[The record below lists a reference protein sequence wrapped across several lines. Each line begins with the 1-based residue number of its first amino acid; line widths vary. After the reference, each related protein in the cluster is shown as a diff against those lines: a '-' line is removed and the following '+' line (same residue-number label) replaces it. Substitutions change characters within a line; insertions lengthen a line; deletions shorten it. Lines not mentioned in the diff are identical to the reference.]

1 MLPMNRLI
9 TVQNNLNLA
18 ILGLM
23 LNLSGF
29 IAAGAAI
36 KFAITMPDSMHVAT
50 FVVALAGW
58 LPALVIGITAC
69 IALLLQRRWGIVLAL
84 VALGLQLITLVPY
97 GIVRTVLIPESREI
111 CGVITAVVLGGGTVL
126 IIYWSQALGKWQQCH
141 E

>member
-1 MLPMNRLI
+1 MLPMNKLI

-36 KFAITMPDSMHVAT
+36 KFAITTPDSMHVAT

>member
-1 MLPMNRLI
+1 MNRLI
-9 TVQNNLNLA
+9 TVQNNLKLA
-18 ILGLM
+18 ILGLV
-23 LNLSGF
+23 LNLFGL
-29 IAAGAAI
+29 IAAGVAI
-36 KFAITMPDSMHVAT
+36 RLAVTKPDSMHVAT

-58 LPALVIGITAC
+58 LPALIIGITAC

-97 GIVRTVLIPESREI
+97 GIVRTVLIPESRAI

-126 IIYWSQALGKWQQCH
+126 IIYWSQALAKWQQGH